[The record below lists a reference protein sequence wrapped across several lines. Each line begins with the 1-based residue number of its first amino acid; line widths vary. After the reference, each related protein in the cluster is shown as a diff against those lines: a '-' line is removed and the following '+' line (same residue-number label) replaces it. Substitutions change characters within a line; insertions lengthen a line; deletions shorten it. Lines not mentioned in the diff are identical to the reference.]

1 MKKEMYI
8 FRNKSRT
15 ILIVAFIALATFLAW
30 AWKGVQDTV
39 LKGLSDSRNIRISK
53 INECSLVAEK
63 GGLEKPHFSGW
74 NSIL

>member
-15 ILIVAFIALATFLAW
+15 ILIVALVAVAVFFALA
-30 AWKGVQDTV
+30 WKSVQDAV
-39 LKGLSDSRNIRISK
+39 LRGLSDSRNIRISK

-63 GGLEKPHFSGW
+63 GGLEKPHFSGC